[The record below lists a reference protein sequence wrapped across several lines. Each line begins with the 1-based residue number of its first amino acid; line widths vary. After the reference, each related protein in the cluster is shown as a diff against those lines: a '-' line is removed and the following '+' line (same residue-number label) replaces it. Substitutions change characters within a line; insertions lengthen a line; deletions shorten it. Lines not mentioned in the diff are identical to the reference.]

1 LSVKSKAFDRI
12 ARRENPEHAEKINK
26 ARRRAIRGVEFLSEL
41 WLFSALSAV
50 KGFCPV
56 KSRTA
61 LPKTLWILAAAFAL
75 TAGITDLR
83 YRKIPNWLT
92 YSAIPI
98 AIVLHWIVAGGHA
111 ALLSLAGAA
120 IGLTV
125 LLPFVLLGGLGGG
138 DWKLMGALGAFLEP
152 RRLLPVLLLT
162 LMINGIMALALVL
175 WKKGVGQTARNVGR
189 ITAAMFRFRAPG
201 SDLSIDNSEAEKV
214 PFGIAA
220 AIATLLYV
228 AAQPWVVF

>member
-1 LSVKSKAFDRI
+1 M
-12 ARRENPEHAEKINK
+12 PQ
-26 ARRRAIRGVEFLSEL
+26 
-41 WLFSALSAV
+41 
-50 KGFCPV
+50 
-56 KSRTA
+56 
-61 LPKTLWILAAAFAL
+61 TLWTLAAALAL
-75 TAGITDLR
+75 TAGITDFR

-92 YSAIPI
+92 YPAIPI
-98 AIVLHWIVAGGHA
+98 AVLLHWIIAGGHS

-120 IGLTV
+120 VGLGV

-152 RRLLPVLLLT
+152 RRLVPVLVLT
-162 LMINGIMALALVL
+162 LMINGIMALVLVL
-175 WKKGVGQTARNVGR
+175 WKKRVGRTARNVGR
-189 ITAAMFRFRAPG
+189 ITVAMFKFRAPG

-228 AAQPWVVF
+228 AAQPWVAF